1 MTTPTNNIFLD
12 TLIRGR
18 AANAPVPVWLMRQAG
33 RYSPAFRQ
41 LRAGMEFLQFCKQ
54 PDLCTRATMLPMGE
68 LSVDAAILF
77 ADILLVPEA
86 LGQPLRY
93 EAGEGPVFGHAI
105 RSQDQINQLSLER
118 MREHIGYV
126 YQTVRQV
133 RAELKADKA
142 LIGFAGAPFTV
153 ASYMVEGRGGSD
165 HRHVKQMMWSHDGRW
180 HALMEVLTQATV
192 EYLTEQ
198 VKAGAQALQLF
209 DTWLEVL
216 APQDFEQHIRPWV
229 GRIFDALRPLNVPLI
244 YFGKGTGALLPWLD
258 PLSCTAFSVDVRADL
273 TQFQAHFGTSR
284 ALQGNLDP
292 VVLYGDDALMD
303 EAIGG
308 ILESMRSMQRYVF
321 NLGHGLS
328 PDMELP
334 RVQRLVDRVHELSL
348 ALGPL

>member
-1 MTTPTNNIFLD
+1 MTTPPNPLFLQ
-12 TLIRGR
+12 TLLQGR
-18 AANAPVPVWLMRQAG
+18 PANAPVPVWLMRQAG
-33 RYSPAFRQ
+33 RYSPAFRH
-41 LRAGMEFLQFCKQ
+41 LRAGMEFLSFCQQ
-54 PDLCTRATMLPMGE
+54 PDLCTQATLLPMKE
-68 LSVDAAILF
+68 LNVDAAILF

-93 EAGEGPVFGHAI
+93 EAGEGPVFGHTI
-105 RSQDQINQLSLER
+105 RSQQEIDQLSLAR
-118 MREHIGYV
+118 MRDHIDYV
-126 YQTVRQV
+126 YQTARQV
-133 RAELKADKA
+133 RAALPADKP

-153 ASYMVEGRGGSD
+153 ASYMVEGRGGHD
-165 HRHVKQMMWSHDGRW
+165 HRHIKQMMWSHDGRW
-180 HALMEVLTQATV
+180 HSLMEVLTTATI

-216 APQDFEQHIRPWV
+216 APQDFETHVRPWV

-244 YFGKGTGALLPWLD
+244 YFGKGMGALLPWLD
-258 PLSCTAFSVDVRADL
+258 PIFCTAYSVDARADL
-273 TQFQAHFGTSR
+273 TQFHLHFGTSR

-292 VVLYGDDALMD
+292 VVLYGDDKLMD

-308 ILESMRSMQRYVF
+308 ILESMRSMPRYVF

>member
-1 MTTPTNNIFLD
+1 MTTSTDNLFLH
-12 TLIRGR
+12 TLTRGR
-18 AANAPVPVWLMRQAG
+18 PANAPVPVWLMRQAG

-41 LRAGMEFLQFCKQ
+41 LRAGMEFLQFCLQ
-54 PDLCTRATMLPMGE
+54 PDLCTQATLLPMRE

-86 LGQPLRY
+86 LGLPLRY

-105 RSQDQINQLSLER
+105 RTQAHIDDLSLHR
-118 MREHIGYV
+118 MRDRIGYV

-133 RAELKADKA
+133 RGELPVGKP

-153 ASYMVEGRGGSD
+153 ATYMVEGRGGHD
-165 HRHVKQMMWSHDGRW
+165 HRHVKQMMWAHDGRW
-180 HALMEVLTQATV
+180 QSLMEVLTQSTI

-198 VKAGAQALQLF
+198 VRAGAQALQLF

-216 APQDFEQHIRPWV
+216 APQDFELHVRPWV
-229 GRIFDALRPLNVPLI
+229 SRICDALQPLNVPLI

-258 PLSCTAFSVDVRADL
+258 PLSCTAFSVDARADL

-292 VVLYGDDALMD
+292 VVLYGDDTLMD

-308 ILESMRSMQRYVF
+308 ILESMRSMPRYVF

-334 RVQRLVDRVHELSL
+334 RVQRLVDRVHELSM